1 MAQRRGGY
9 QGTFERCNR
18 PGCGCIASKWSV
30 YSWRMLCNN
39 CLSIERAAALAQE
52 QAKAE
57 QDALEQDYADD
68 YETRRD
74 LRAGAVQ

>member
-1 MAQRRGGY
+1 
-9 QGTFERCNR
+9 
-18 PGCGCIASKWSV
+18 
-30 YSWRMLCNN
+30 MLCNN

-74 LRAGAVQ
+74 LRSAAVQ